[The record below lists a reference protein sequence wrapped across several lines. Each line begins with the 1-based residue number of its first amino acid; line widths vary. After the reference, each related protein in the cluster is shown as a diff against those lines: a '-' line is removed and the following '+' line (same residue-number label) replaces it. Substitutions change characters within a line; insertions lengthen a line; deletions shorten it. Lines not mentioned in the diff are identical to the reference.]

1 MPSWWRE
8 RPRDVGKPS
17 KVAATSPMLV
27 MMVNMLV
34 MMVNIMVNMLVMMVY
49 MMVNMLV
56 MMVNMMVN
64 MLVMMVNMLV
74 MMVNMPRRPNNSF
87 KGGERGGQHADPD
100 QWDDGPVERDQ
111 SQVFLSFSDTFCS
124 E

>member
-17 KVAATSPMLV
+17 KVAATSPMLA
-27 MMVNMLV
+27 
-34 MMVNIMVNMLVMMVY
+34 
-49 MMVNMLV
+49 
-56 MMVNMMVN
+56 MMVN

-111 SQVFLSFSDTFCS
+111 SQVFVSFSRYILF
-124 E
+124 

>member
-27 MMVNMLV
+27 
-34 MMVNIMVNMLVMMVY
+34 
-49 MMVNMLV
+49 
-56 MMVNMMVN
+56 MMVN

-111 SQVFLSFSDTFCS
+111 SQVFVSFSRYILF
-124 E
+124 

>member
-1 MPSWWRE
+1 MKSSARMPSWWRE

-27 MMVNMLV
+27 MMVNM
-34 MMVNIMVNMLVMMVY
+34 
-49 MMVNMLV
+49 MVNMLV
-56 MMVNMMVN
+56 MMVNMM
-64 MLVMMVNMLV
+64 V

-111 SQVFLSFSDTFCS
+111 SQVFVIFSRYILF
-124 E
+124 

>member
-27 MMVNMLV
+27 
-34 MMVNIMVNMLVMMVY
+34 
-49 MMVNMLV
+49 
-56 MMVNMMVN
+56 MMVN

-111 SQVFLSFSDTFCS
+111 SQVFVSFSDTFCS

>member
-34 MMVNIMVNMLVMMVY
+34 MMVN
-49 MMVNMLV
+49 
-56 MMVNMMVN
+56 
-64 MLVMMVNMLV
+64 
-74 MMVNMPRRPNNSF
+74 MPRRPKNSF

-111 SQVFLSFSDTFCS
+111 SQVFVSFSDTFCS

>member
-17 KVAATSPMLV
+17 KVAATSP
-27 MMVNMLV
+27 
-34 MMVNIMVNMLVMMVY
+34 
-49 MMVNMLV
+49 
-56 MMVNMMVN
+56 
-64 MLVMMVNMLV
+64 MLV

-111 SQVFLSFSDTFCS
+111 SQVFVSFSDTFCS

>member
-34 MMVNIMVNMLVMMVY
+34 MMVY
-49 MMVNMLV
+49 
-56 MMVNMMVN
+56 MMVN

-111 SQVFLSFSDTFCS
+111 SQVFVSCS
-124 E
+124 RYILF